1 MLKKAWSSTDDESNK
16 EANDEQD
23 LPSNFKTYTIEDRK
37 IKLLKQKREK
47 TITLGQFYERPEDA
61 KQVDLA
67 ANGEEPRLVW
77 ITTNLSAIEEALL
90 ISTLKEYKYVFS
102 WSYKDLKGVDP
113 EICQHTIPM
122 REDAKPTQQRPYTY
136 SDNFANKMKE

>member
-1 MLKKAWSSTDDESNK
+1 MLKRAWLSTDDESDK

-23 LPSNFKTYTIEDRK
+23 LPSNFKKYTIEDRK
-37 IKLLKQKREK
+37 IKLLKPKREK
-47 TITLGQFYERPEDA
+47 PTTTGQSYEGPEDA

-77 ITTNLSAIEEALL
+77 IATDLSQTEEALL
-90 ISTLKEYKYVFS
+90 ISTLKEYKDVFA

-122 REDAKPTQQRPYTY
+122 
-136 SDNFANKMKE
+136 